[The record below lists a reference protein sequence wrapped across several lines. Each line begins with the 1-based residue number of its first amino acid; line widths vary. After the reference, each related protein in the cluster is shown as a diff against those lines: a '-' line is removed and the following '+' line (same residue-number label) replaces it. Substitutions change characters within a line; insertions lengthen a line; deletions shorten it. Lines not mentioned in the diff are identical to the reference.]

1 VLEIL
6 GRLVHIY
13 LHTLPGADVSWESWQ
28 LVSAIHD
35 EADGLTLVS
44 DSHKVMVALIV
55 VSSSKGCCGVLSA
68 IS

>member
-6 GRLVHIY
+6 GRLAHIY

-35 EADGLTLVS
+35 EADGLTL
-44 DSHKVMVALIV
+44 
-55 VSSSKGCCGVLSA
+55 CE
-68 IS
+68 